1 MASEALLSTL
11 TQVAV
16 ALVGFTGVVA
26 ILGHRNQGTWTAGE
40 RLQLRVLVETSLT
53 ALFAS
58 LTPGLLLLALSS
70 DELVWRLANLV
81 LGALHLAN
89 FVAFLRRARAA
100 STTWGQRILGLSG
113 IVTILAHFLAAI
125 GVLPW
130 LEFIFVAGLIQQLFI
145 ATHNFVLLL
154 FPLDAEA

>member
-1 MASEALLSTL
+1 MASETLLSVL

-26 ILGHRNQGTWTAGE
+26 VLGHRNQGTWTAGE

-58 LTPGLLLLALSS
+58 LAPGLLFLALTS
-70 DELVWRLANLV
+70 DVAVWRLSNLT

-89 FVAFLRRARAA
+89 FLAFFRRAKHAP
-100 STTWGQRILGLSG
+100 TTWGQRILGLVG
-113 IVTILAHFLAAI
+113 IATITAHFLAAG

-130 LEFIFVAGLIQQLFI
+130 LELIFVAGLIQQLFI
-145 ATHNFVLLL
+145 ASHNFVLLL
-154 FPLDAEA
+154 FPLDADA